1 MNKNRRKNVL
11 IIFLLLIIYPFFL
24 SGCSSFDKSS
34 DNTIVNIDRP
44 ICKYYSEKNE
54 TRISFDL
61 IVKNET
67 IYTIDSISAEVKLFY
82 GNTFIKQE
90 RYNIEYKIK
99 YGKSSAETFYFN
111 EKGKINSIEFV
122 NSDVDYLDIYQTYK
136 VWYISTLSVISI
148 IIISIIVLSLFLKK
162 EFEVIKGKLHQF
174 LSQSIMLVITI
185 FVPII
190 GAVLLVIRNNFIPF
204 LTILTGIII
213 VCLFRFLISKIKGLL
228 DKKIDLK

>member
-1 MNKNRRKNVL
+1 M
-11 IIFLLLIIYPFFL
+11 IIYPFFL
-24 SGCSSFDKSS
+24 SRCSSFDKSC

-61 IVKNET
+61 IVKNKT
-67 IYTIDSISAEVKLFY
+67 IYTIDSISVEVKLYY
-82 GNTFIKQE
+82 GDTFIKQE
-90 RYNIEYKIK
+90 AYNIDNQIK

-136 VWYISTLSVISI
+136 VWYISTLSVTSI
-148 IIISIIVLSLFLKK
+148 IIISIIVLSLFFKK
-162 EFEVIKGKLHQF
+162 EFEVIKVKVHHF
-174 LSQSIMLVITI
+174 LSQSIMMAITI

-190 GAVLLVIRNNFIPF
+190 GAVLSAIRNNFIPF
-204 LTILTGIII
+204 LTILTGIIV
-213 VCLFRFLISKIKGLL
+213 VCLFGFLISKIKSLL
-228 DKKIDLK
+228 DKTIDLK